1 MIRIYGYSDDLVEV
15 ERDGQFYKEVDA
27 YDVDIRFE
35 FSDNTHIRVG
45 YCKPELGI
53 WYIIVEKQG
62 SAEQTLDVCLV
73 QDEDCY
79 SDEFRI
85 EAEIVAMEAVPQ
97 KKWTKEE
104 RWNLLAEAGE
114 ATLPDAKPVR
124 SEADKHF
131 EPGETVYIVERDE
144 DGNANDTAGVI
155 FLFSLENVVFCSPGI
170 NGHIDLEY
178 LLSEFV
184 RETAESC
191 GRSSVC
197 VYPKK
202 DCYHTLAEAEAAL
215 EMG

>member
-1 MIRIYGYSDDLVEV
+1 MIRIYGYSDDLVEI
-15 ERDGQFYKEVDA
+15 EKDGQFLDEVDA
-27 YDVDIRFE
+27 YNKDVLFE
-35 FSDNTHIRVG
+35 FSDGTQIRVG

-73 QDEDCY
+73 QDEECY

-85 EAEIVAMEAVPQ
+85 EAEIVTQEAVPQ
-97 KKWTKEE
+97 KEWTTEE

-131 EPGETVYIVERDE
+131 EPSETVYIVERDE
-144 DGNANDTAGVI
+144 DGKANDTAGVI

-170 NGHIDLEY
+170 NGHIDLGY
-178 LLSEFV
+178 LLNEYV
-184 RETAESC
+184 RETAE
-191 GRSSVC
+191 GYGTSSVC

-202 DCYHTLAEAEAAL
+202 DCYYTLAEAEAAL
-215 EMG
+215 EKG

>member
-15 ERDGQFYKEVDA
+15 ERDGQFHKEVDA

-35 FSDNTHIRVG
+35 FSDGTQIRVG

-73 QDEDCY
+73 QDEESY

-85 EAEIVAMEAVPQ
+85 DAEIVAMEAVPQ
-97 KKWTKEE
+97 KEWTTEE

-114 ATLPDAKPVR
+114 ATLPDAKPVQ

-144 DGNANDTAGVI
+144 DGNANDTAGFHNRAV
-155 FLFSLENVVFCSPGI
+155 L
-170 NGHIDLEY
+170 DY
-178 LLSEFV
+178 
-184 RETAESC
+184 
-191 GRSSVC
+191 
-197 VYPKK
+197 
-202 DCYHTLAEAEAAL
+202 
-215 EMG
+215 